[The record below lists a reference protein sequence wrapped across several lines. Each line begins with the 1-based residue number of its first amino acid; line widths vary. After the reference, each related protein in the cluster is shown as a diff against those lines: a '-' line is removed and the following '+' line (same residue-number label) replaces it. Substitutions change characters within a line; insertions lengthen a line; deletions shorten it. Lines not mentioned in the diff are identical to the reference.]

1 MTSLSTRNFDAHAT
15 AALLDYPS
23 LVRVLRETITEYG
36 AGHIVSPER
45 LAIPMQD
52 GGLMLSMPA
61 SAKDIAIHKLVTV
74 CPSNGKR
81 LLPTIHG
88 QVIACDAHTGEMLF
102 VLDGPTVTGRRTAA
116 VTVLGIQ
123 TLHGM
128 APREILIM
136 GTGKQAANHAEALAA
151 SFPEA
156 KLFAKGTSPAASEAF
171 VARTRSVAPNLSV
184 LDGDVIPDSIEV
196 VITLTT
202 SRSPVYTLPARAG
215 RLVVGVGAFTADAAE
230 IGKETVGGSFVVVD
244 DPVGAM
250 HEAGDLIQARVDWAS
265 VSPLARA
272 LAGEPKPSAPI
283 LFKSVGCAAW
293 DLAACR
299 VARSALDSNACQV
312 GADVSVAS
320 I

>member
-1 MTSLSTRNFDAHAT
+1 MTSLSTRSFDAHAT

-23 LVRVLRETITEYG
+23 LVRVLRETIIEYG

-81 LLPTIHG
+81 QLPTIHG

-116 VTVLGIQ
+116 VSVLGIQ
-123 TLHGM
+123 TLHDM
-128 APREILIM
+128 APCEILII

-156 KLFAKGTSPAASEAF
+156 KLFAKGTSPAAAEAF
-171 VARTRSVAPNLSV
+171 VARSRSVAPNLSV

-202 SRSPVYTLPARAG
+202 SKSPVYTLPARPG
-215 RLVVGVGAFTADAAE
+215 RLVVAVGAFTADAAE
-230 IGKETVGGSFVVVD
+230 IGKETVDASCVVVD
-244 DPVGAM
+244 DPVGAK
-250 HEAGDLIQARVDWAS
+250 HEAGDLIQAKVDWTS
-265 VSPLARA
+265 VSPLAKA
-272 LAGEPKPSAPI
+272 LAGELKPSAPI

-299 VARSALDSNACQV
+299 VARKALDANACQV
-312 GADVSVAS
+312 GADV
-320 I
+320 